1 MSAVVEPTAQ
11 ETELSTSRAVLKG
24 ARPQKRIDAL
34 DGFRALA
41 ILQVIGYHYFARWAP
56 PMAAATKYPYGGG
69 LAQFWPFQYD
79 TLVQFGYL
87 GVELFFIISGFVI
100 SMTLFRS
107 SSLLDFAWKRFA
119 RLFPTMLL
127 CSIITF
133 MVVRLLPQ
141 AGFTSHLRDF
151 APSLTFT
158 DPLIWDKLF
167 GGHFAAID
175 GVYWSL
181 FVEVEF
187 YFWIGI
193 LFFLSRQQRFFLA
206 SAIFFPLLWGLHRVL
221 MEVAASYADQ
231 LGSVFALEFLPWF
244 ITGIGFY
251 AVFADHRSRLG
262 WLLVGEAL
270 AVEAATQ
277 WIGLLSMLLFDA
289 LLWAMLY
296 RPRWVAWSAARPL
309 AAIGAA
315 SYSLYLLHQH
325 IGLSLIVTIG
335 KQLPA
340 SWLPWSWWLAPCVA
354 ALMIGLSLIVY
365 RYWEMPAKSLLTRL
379 RRPSRRLPAQ

>member
-11 ETELSTSRAVLKG
+11 ETELSTSRTGPEG

-41 ILQVIGYHYFARWAP
+41 ILMVIGFHYFSRWAQ
-56 PMAAATKYPYGGG
+56 PMAAVTKYPYGGE
-69 LAQFWPFQYD
+69 LSHFWLFQY
-79 TLVQFGYL
+79 GYL
-87 GVELFFIISGFVI
+87 GVNLFFIISGFVI

-133 MVVRLLPQ
+133 ILVWLLPQ
-141 AGFTSHLRDF
+141 PGFTRHLRDF

-158 DPLIWDKLF
+158 DPQIWEKLF
-167 GGHFAAID
+167 GGHFAPMD

-181 FVEVEF
+181 AVEVKF

-193 LFFLSRQQRFFLA
+193 LFFLSRQRRFFLA
-206 SAIFFPLLWGLHRVL
+206 SAVLFPLLWGLHQIL
-221 MEVAASYADQ
+221 TKLAAGYADR
-231 LGSVFALEFLPWF
+231 LGSVFVLEYLPWF
-244 ITGIGFY
+244 VAGIGFY
-251 AVFADHRSRLG
+251 ALFADHRSRLG

-270 AVEAATQ
+270 VVEAATQ

-289 LLWAMLY
+289 LFWAMLY
-296 RPRWVAWSAARPL
+296 RPRWIAWSAARPL

-325 IGLSLIVTIG
+325 IGLSLMVTIG
-335 KQLPA
+335 KQLPT
-340 SWLPWSWWLAPCVA
+340 SWLHWSWWLAPGVA
-354 ALMIGLSLIVY
+354 ALMVGLSLIVY
-365 RYWEMPAKSLLTRL
+365 RYWEMPAKSLLTRWQ
-379 RRPSRRLPAQ
+379 RRPRRCPAQ

>member
-11 ETELSTSRAVLKG
+11 TTQLPMPPTAPQKG
-24 ARPQKRIDAL
+24 HDQKRIAVL

-41 ILQVIGYHYFARWAP
+41 ILLVIGYHYFTRWAP
-56 PMAAATKYPYGGG
+56 PLAAVTIYPYGGG
-69 LAQFWPFQYD
+69 MAQFWPFQY
-79 TLVQFGYL
+79 GYL
-87 GVELFFIISGFVI
+87 GVNLFFIISGFVI

-107 SSLLDFAWKRFA
+107 SSLLDFAWKRFS

-133 MVVRLLPQ
+133 ILVRLLPQ

-158 DPLIWDKLF
+158 DPQIWTRFL
-167 GGHFAAID
+167 GGHFARMD

-181 FVEVEF
+181 SVEVKF

-193 LFFLSRQQRFFLA
+193 LFFLCPPRRFFTA
-206 SAIFFPLLWGLHRVL
+206 SAVAFPLLWGLHRGL
-221 MEVAASYADQ
+221 MGVAAGFADS
-231 LGSVFALEFLPWF
+231 LGSHFALEYLPWF
-244 ITGIGFY
+244 IAGIGFY
-251 AVFADHRSRLG
+251 ALFTDHRSRWG

-270 AVEAATQ
+270 AAQAAAQ
-277 WIGLLSMLLFDA
+277 WVGLVSMLLFDA
-289 LLWAMLY
+289 LFWAALY
-296 RPRWVAWSAARPL
+296 RPRWIAWCAARPL

-325 IGLSLIVTIG
+325 IGLSLIAAIG
-335 KQLPA
+335 TQLPT
-340 SWLPWSWWLAPCVA
+340 SWLPWSWWLAPGVA
-354 ALMIGLSLIVY
+354 TLMIGVSLVIY
-365 RYWEMPAKSLLTRL
+365 RYWEMPAKSLLTRWWRPP
-379 RRPSRRLPAQ
+379 RRCPAQ